1 MKNFSTIFIISP
13 KDHSADILKS
23 FLEDFGYKDIR
34 HFDSFSK
41 SLEEIVNREDN
52 PIVIIDFDTK
62 DIFFDKAI
70 QTVRA
75 YTSNIIA
82 ISINSSIDLIVRAL
96 RAGAVDFLQKPILKT
111 NLKNCLLTI
120 SNNNPD
126 NNLELDTSKIITVYS
141 NKGGI
146 GKTTLAT
153 NLALEIAKTTRNKVA
168 LVDLNLQLGD
178 VSTFL
183 NLNPSFDIA
192 YIIKNLINKKE
203 EVLLNAFE
211 KCKDTD
217 LYILSNPMN
226 NEQAENITPL
236 QIDLLFNT
244 LKKIFP
250 YIIVDL
256 PSNIDANTLKVLD
269 KSDYILFTSI
279 VNIPAIR
286 NAQRCLNLFK
296 SRNYSSDKVK
306 LIINRYIEN
315 DDIKI
320 QDIETT
326 LNNEVYWK
334 IPNNYFTIMESINKG
349 LFVSDV
355 NSSSNIANSFKDLAL
370 KISDDIVR
378 ETILQYRTR
387 NQQGD

>member
-13 KDHSADILKS
+13 KDHSADILKN
-23 FLEDFGYKDIR
+23 FLEDFGYKDIQ

-41 SLEEIVNREDN
+41 SLEEIANREDN
-52 PIVIIDFDTK
+52 PIVIIDFDTE